1 MPKNPSVSALTVS
14 TAATKQTLSRRQFLR
29 GSAISTGVLL
39 LAACAPVATPA
50 GDSGGAAPAAAAVP
64 LVVWTSQTFTTDADA
79 LQDGQINTWAA
90 ENNVE
95 MQLSRFA
102 GDATRP
108 NWQAA
113 FESRQFPDVGN
124 LPQEDLA
131 KFILTDSLLET
142 TEIAEELNKVEGG
155 YTAGAYAAGR
165 TNDGKHWSL
174 PSFSSTEMFYVRTD
188 KLEEVGMEL
197 PDTWEDVRAIADA
210 INAPNDSFWGWGAQ
224 IGTPSWDSE
233 VAFTAMLWGYGGK
246 TWDEESKPAI
256 NSPETRVVLD
266 FMKDAWDAG
275 VIPPDAPTWDDSGNN
290 RAYQTG
296 IVGQIFNTGSVLR
309 YMQAEDTELL
319 AKSTVIPIPQ
329 GPAGRFVSGY
339 HYQWGAF
346 NTTEQP
352 ELSLSLLE
360 YLMSPAQL
368 RPYYDAGGGNMLP
381 VFLGMYEDE
390 YWQDPYRKVLADMIP
405 YTYPQGN
412 PGLTT
417 PWVLDAWIDHTMV
430 KMLNRVLFEGWENDA
445 AVEEAEVA
453 LQKWYD
459 DWQGRLNA

>member
-1 MPKNPSVSALTVS
+1 MPKNPSVAVS
-14 TAATKQTLSRRQFLR
+14 TEPTIASRSNLSRRQFLR

-39 LAACAPVATPA
+39 LAACAPVTAPA
-50 GDSGGAAPAAAAVP
+50 GDAGGAAPAAAAVP
-64 LVVWTSQTFTTDADA
+64 LTVWTSQTFTTDADA
-79 LQDGQINTWAA
+79 LQDEQINTWAA

-95 MQLSRFA
+95 MELSRFA

-131 KFILTDSLLET
+131 KFILTNSLLET
-142 TEIAEELNKVEGG
+142 TEIVTELNELEGG
-155 YTAGAYAAGR
+155 YTAGAFSAGR
-165 TNDGKHWSL
+165 TSDGKHWSL

-197 PDTWEDVRAIADA
+197 PETWDDVRAIADA
-210 INAPNDSFWGWGAQ
+210 INAPDDLFWGWGAQ

-233 VAFTAMLWGYGGK
+233 VAFTSMLWSYGGK
-246 TWDEESKPAI
+246 TWDEESMPAI
-256 NSPETRVVLD
+256 NSPETRLVLD

-290 RAYQTG
+290 RAYQTS
-296 IVGQIFNTGSVLR
+296 IVGMIFNTGSVLR
-309 YMQAEDTELL
+309 YMQTDDPALL
-319 AKSTVIPIPQ
+319 EISAVLPIPA

-346 NTTEQP
+346 STTEQP

-360 YLMSPAQL
+360 YLMRPEQL
-368 RPYYDAGGGNMLP
+368 RPYYDAGGGNLLP
-381 VFLGMYEDE
+381 VFLGMYQDE
-390 YWQDPYRKVLADMIP
+390 MWQDPYRKVLADMIP
-405 YTYPQGN
+405 NTYPQGY

-417 PWVLDAWIDHTMV
+417 PWVLDAWIDHTMA
-430 KMLNRVLFEGWENDA
+430 KMLNRVLIDGWENDA
-445 AVEEAEVA
+445 AVEEAEAA
-453 LQKWYD
+453 LQTWYD
-459 DWQGRLNA
+459 DWQGRLSS

>member
-1 MPKNPSVSALTVS
+1 MPKNLSVSASIAPIT
-14 TAATKQTLSRRQFLR
+14 ATKGNLSRRQFLR
-29 GSAISTGVLL
+29 GSAISTGVLF
-39 LAACAPVATPA
+39 LAACAPVSAPA
-50 GDSGGAAPAAAAVP
+50 GDAAPAEAAVP
-64 LVVWTSQTFTTDADA
+64 LTVWTSQTFTTDADA
-79 LQDGQINTWAA
+79 LQDEQINTWAA

-95 MQLSRFA
+95 MELSRFA

-124 LPQEDLA
+124 IPQEDLA
-131 KFILTDSLLET
+131 KFILTNSLLET
-142 TEIAEELNKVEGG
+142 TEIVEELNQSEGG
-155 YTAGAYAAGR
+155 YTVGAYAAGR
-165 TNDGKHWSL
+165 TNDGKHWSM
-174 PSFSSTEMFYVRTD
+174 PSFSSTEIFYVRTD

-210 INAPNDSFWGWGAQ
+210 INAPDDSFWGWGAQ

-233 VAFTAMLWGYGGK
+233 VAFTAKLWGYGGK
-246 TWDEESKPAI
+246 TWDEESRPAI
-256 NSPETRVVLD
+256 NSPETRLVLD

-296 IVGQIFNTGSVLR
+296 IVGMIFNTGSVLR
-309 YMQAEDTELL
+309 YLQTDDPELL
-319 AKSTVIPIPQ
+319 EKTAAIPIPQ
-329 GPAGRFVSGY
+329 GPEGRFVSGY

-346 NTTEQP
+346 NTSEQP
-352 ELSLSLLE
+352 ELALSLLE
-360 YLMSPAQL
+360 YIMSPAQL
-368 RPYYDAGGGNMLP
+368 RPYYEAGGGNLLP

-390 YWQDPYRKVLADMIP
+390 MWQDPHRKVLADMIP
-405 YTYPQGN
+405 HTYPQGH

-430 KMLNRVLFEGWENDA
+430 KMLNRVLLENWENDA
-445 AVEEAEVA
+445 AVEEAEAA

-459 DWQGRLNA
+459 DWQGRLNT